1 MTKQQALK
9 LFEEKKVR
17 TVWDDEQEKWYFS
30 IVDVV
35 SILTES
41 TDGRKYWNKLKQRL
55 KEEGNETVTNC
66 HQLKMQAVD
75 GKMNLKINSKIIQ
88 QINDMKTISNKQL
101 TIQVSPHG
109 AELCSIVANGK
120 EYLWQAD
127 PAFWKRHSPVLFPIV
142 GSVWENEY
150 RNEGIPYTLTQHGF
164 ARDMEFTLVSEKED
178 EVRYRLVSNEETLHK
193 YPFPFC
199 LEIGYRIQGKK
210 IEVMWEVKNTGDK
223 EMYFQIGAHP
233 AFYWPE
239 FDASNSERGFFRFDK
254 ENGLKYILISEKGC
268 ADPSTEYSLELT
280 DGLLP
285 LDTHTF
291 DKDALIL
298 ENEQVRKVTLYNK
311 EKLAYL
317 SLHFNAPVVGL
328 WSPPAK
334 NAPFVCIEPWYGRC
348 DRAHYTGEYKDKD
361 WMQHLQPEEIFQ
373 GGYTIEIDE

>member
-164 ARDMEFTLVSEKED
+164 ARDMEFTLISEKED

-373 GGYTIEIDE
+373 GGYTIE

>member
-1 MTKQQALK
+1 
-9 LFEEKKVR
+9 
-17 TVWDDEQEKWYFS
+17 
-30 IVDVV
+30 
-35 SILTES
+35 
-41 TDGRKYWNKLKQRL
+41 
-55 KEEGNETVTNC
+55 
-66 HQLKMQAVD
+66 
-75 GKMNLKINSKIIQ
+75 
-88 QINDMKTISNKQL
+88 MKTISNKQL
-101 TIQVSPHG
+101 TIQVSSHG
-109 AELCSIVANGK
+109 AELCSIFANGK

-164 ARDMEFTLVSEKED
+164 ARDMEFTLISEKED

-311 EKLAYL
+311 EKQAYL

>member
-164 ARDMEFTLVSEKED
+164 ARDMEFTLISEKED

-193 YPFPFC
+193 YPFSFC

-239 FDASNSERGFFRFDK
+239 FDASNSERGFFGFDK

-311 EKLAYL
+311 EKQAYL

>member
-1 MTKQQALK
+1 
-9 LFEEKKVR
+9 
-17 TVWDDEQEKWYFS
+17 
-30 IVDVV
+30 
-35 SILTES
+35 
-41 TDGRKYWNKLKQRL
+41 
-55 KEEGNETVTNC
+55 
-66 HQLKMQAVD
+66 
-75 GKMNLKINSKIIQ
+75 
-88 QINDMKTISNKQL
+88 MKTISNKQL

-164 ARDMEFTLVSEKED
+164 ARDMEFTLVAEKED
-178 EVRYRLVSNEETLHK
+178 EVRYRLVSNEETLQK

>member
-1 MTKQQALK
+1 
-9 LFEEKKVR
+9 
-17 TVWDDEQEKWYFS
+17 
-30 IVDVV
+30 
-35 SILTES
+35 
-41 TDGRKYWNKLKQRL
+41 
-55 KEEGNETVTNC
+55 
-66 HQLKMQAVD
+66 
-75 GKMNLKINSKIIQ
+75 
-88 QINDMKTISNKQL
+88 MKTISNKQL

-164 ARDMEFTLVSEKED
+164 ARDMEFTLISEKED

-334 NAPFVCIEPWYGRC
+334 NAPFVCIEPWYERC

>member
-164 ARDMEFTLVSEKED
+164 ARDMEFTLISEKED

-254 ENGLKYILISEKGC
+254 EHGLKYILISEKGC

>member
-55 KEEGNETVTNC
+55 KEEGNETVT
-66 HQLKMQAVD
+66 MQAVD

-164 ARDMEFTLVSEKED
+164 ARDMEFTLISEKED

>member
-164 ARDMEFTLVSEKED
+164 ARDMEFTLISEKED

-223 EMYFQIGAHP
+223 VMYFQIGAHP

>member
-164 ARDMEFTLVSEKED
+164 ARDMEFTLISEKED

-193 YPFPFC
+193 YPFSFC

-210 IEVMWEVKNTGDK
+210 IEVMWEVKNSGEKD
-223 EMYFQIGAHP
+223 MYFQIGAHP

-239 FDASNSERGFFRFDK
+239 FDASNSERGFFGFDK

-311 EKLAYL
+311 EKQAYL